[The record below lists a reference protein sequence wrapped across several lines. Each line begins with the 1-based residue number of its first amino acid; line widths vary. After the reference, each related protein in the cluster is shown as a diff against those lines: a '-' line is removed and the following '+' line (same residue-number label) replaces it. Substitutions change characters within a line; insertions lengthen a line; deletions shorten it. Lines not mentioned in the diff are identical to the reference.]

1 MKKAFVFALTALII
15 AMTATGC
22 GNEAKTDT
30 SKSTADEASYS
41 TTAVA
46 EVTTTTNDQTTT
58 GIEPSGTGR
67 TEPTVPT
74 TVKPK
79 TNSDSESSKSNQ
91 SSASQTSDHKPAEQ
105 PSASGNSSPAQSHS
119 SNQTSAPNQSH
130 SGGQSSSSSQTS
142 NKGPSVSDPNEGK
155 TWHNAVYKTI
165 NHPAETKEVKDL
177 PSATLTRA
185 RRGTMRFTKQSII
198 LLKPKRSRSSIRKH
212 TPMTNRFTVGALSV
226 MCAEQILQ
234 KTAKAT

>member
-22 GNEAKTDT
+22 GNEAKSDI

-41 TTAVA
+41 SSV
-46 EVTTTTNDQTTT
+46 VTEARADDQPTT
-58 GIEPSGTGR
+58 GIEPSGKET

-79 TNSDSESSKSNQ
+79 TNSNSESSKSNQ

-105 PSASGNSSPAQSHS
+105 VPRHNLTTQIRQALPINLIQAVRVLHLLRKH
-119 SNQTSAPNQSH
+119 QTKN
-130 SGGQSSSSSQTS
+130 
-142 NKGPSVSDPNEGK
+142 
-155 TWHNAVYKTI
+155 
-165 NHPAETKEVKDL
+165 L
-177 PSATLTRA
+177 PSATPTRA
-185 RRGTMRFTKQSII
+185 RRGTMRFTKRLTIPP
-198 LLKPKRSRSSIRKH
+198 KPKRSRSSIRKH
-212 TPMTNRFTVGALSV
+212 TPTRTRFTAGALSV